1 MAKFETGELYQTRG
15 IAEKTKEAPALLK
28 EILKAY
34 NAYIAGDWGI
44 LGEADKQ
51 ANEEA
56 IENGGRIL
64 ARYATSQGDIYII
77 TEADRSGTTILFC
90 NEY

>member
-1 MAKFETGELYQTRG
+1 MAKFETGGLYQTRA
-15 IAEKTKEAPALLK
+15 IAETIKEHPKLFE
-28 EILKAY
+28 EIIAAY
-34 NAYIAGDWGI
+34 NSYITGSWGT

-64 ARYATSQGDIYII
+64 ARYKTSQGDIYII

-90 NEY
+90 DEY

>member
-1 MAKFETGELYQTRG
+1 MAKFETGEIYQTKG
-15 IAEKTKEAPALLK
+15 IAASIEANPNLYG
-28 EILKAY
+28 EIIAAY
-34 NAYIAGDWGI
+34 KDYIGGQWGI

-77 TEADRSGTTILFC
+77 TEADRSVTTVLFC